1 MNDIRIAEEYFTG
14 WDWARIVAILEEYDD
29 GTAMVVR
36 ISPKYLSKPYKVRM
50 YQLTINTDQ
59 EYIERSKTYH
69 KNEIN
74 RALAILTTE
83 KCYE

>member
-36 ISPKYLSKPYKVRM
+36 IAPKYLSKPYKVNM
-50 YQLTINTDQ
+50 YQLTIKTDQ
-59 EYIERSKTYH
+59 DYVEGYKTRH
-69 KNEIN
+69 SIEIN
-74 RALAILTTE
+74 RALDLLNGEVI
-83 KCYE
+83 

>member
-50 YQLTINTDQ
+50 YQLTIRAVIHARRTRR
-59 EYIERSKTYH
+59 RS
-69 KNEIN
+69 
-74 RALAILTTE
+74 L
-83 KCYE
+83 CVP

>member
-36 ISPKYLSKPYKVRM
+36 VSPKYLSKPYKVRM
-50 YQLTINTDQ
+50 YQLTIKTDQ
-59 EYIERSKTYH
+59 VYIENCKARHNK
-69 KNEIN
+69 EIN
-74 RALAILTTE
+74 RALALLNGEVI
-83 KCYE
+83 

>member
-36 ISPKYLSKPYKVRM
+36 VSPKYLSKPYKVRM
-50 YQLTINTDQ
+50 YQLTIRTDKDYV
-59 EYIERSKTYH
+59 EGYKARHNK
-69 KNEIN
+69 EIN
-74 RALAILTTE
+74 RALALLTTE
-83 KCYE
+83 NQL

>member
-1 MNDIRIAEEYFTG
+1 MSDIRIAEEFFTG

-36 ISPKYLSKPYKVRM
+36 VSPKYLSKPYKVRM
-50 YQLTINTDQ
+50 SQLTIRTDQ

-74 RALAILTTE
+74 RALALLTTE
-83 KCYE
+83 KPL

>member
-36 ISPKYLSKPYKVRM
+36 VSPKYLSKPYKVRM
-50 YQLTINTDQ
+50 YQLTIKTDQ
-59 EYIERSKTYH
+59 VYIENCKARHIK
-69 KNEIN
+69 EIN
-74 RALAILTTE
+74 RAMALLNGEVI
-83 KCYE
+83 